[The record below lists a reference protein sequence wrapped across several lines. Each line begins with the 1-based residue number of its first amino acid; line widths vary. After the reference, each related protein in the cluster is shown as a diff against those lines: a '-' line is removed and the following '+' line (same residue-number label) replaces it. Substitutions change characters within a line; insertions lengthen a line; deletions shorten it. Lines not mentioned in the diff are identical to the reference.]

1 MSSNIPF
8 TLIIADFTPEASIAD
23 CLRNLSS
30 WSPRKIIVSNNLN
43 PEERFPD
50 NLVAESIF
58 CDSKSI
64 LRLWERGIK
73 ESKTQWNLLITS
85 NEIVTGQLKISIEK
99 QVKNNPNSQ
108 ELFKLKKKII
118 FLKKVLKYPL
128 EWPCEFPS
136 SLVFI
141 PDIKNFSLEP
151 GRHDASSFLEG
162 ELVYFSKP

>member
-8 TLIIADFTPEASIAD
+8 TLIIADCTPEASIAD
-23 CLRNLSS
+23 CLKNLSS

-99 QVKNNPNSQ
+99 QVKNNPNLQ
-108 ELFKLKKKII
+108 ELFKLKKKVI
-118 FLKKVLKYPL
+118 FLKKVDLINTL
-128 EWPCEFPS
+128 D
-136 SLVFI
+136 SLLG
-141 PDIKNFSLEP
+141 KNIIE
-151 GRHDASSFLEG
+151 DA
-162 ELVYFSKP
+162 K